1 MPRSRVEGK
10 PITFCGIGFAVVA
23 ENTINLLSLFLGHES
38 LEYIFAKLCFLSSNR
53 LAHFLKLCSACNS
66 IEPNHLRLLLL
77 FGEEVSSVVFQKAT
91 SGIVCDVRHLGAIWL
106 SGRNRE
112 RQDFS

>member
-23 ENTINLLSLFLGHES
+23 EITINLLSLFLGHES

-53 LAHFLKLCSACNS
+53 VAHFLKFCSTGDS
-66 IEPNHLRLLLL
+66 MEPNHLRLLLL
-77 FGEEVSSVVFQKAT
+77 FGEEVSSVVFQKAAC
-91 SGIVCDVRHLGAIWL
+91 GIVCNVQH
-106 SGRNRE
+106 
-112 RQDFS
+112 